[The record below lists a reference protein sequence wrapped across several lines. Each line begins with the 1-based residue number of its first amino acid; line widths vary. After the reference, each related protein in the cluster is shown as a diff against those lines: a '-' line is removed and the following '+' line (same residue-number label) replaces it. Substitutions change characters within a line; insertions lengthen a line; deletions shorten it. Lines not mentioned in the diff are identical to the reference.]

1 MQQEGDPRTISIS
14 TETLFRVLMVAAVI
28 VGIFIVKEVV
38 IALFLA
44 IIIASAIEPGVLWLK
59 ARKVPRLL
67 AAVLIY
73 LGVLFVF
80 LTVIYLVVPLLYEE
94 ALHLAATYSL
104 IKQNVLSGIQGFSSF
119 PLLSY
124 ITESL
129 TNVLFVPSEYLTKFQ
144 GGIFDVAQAAFGG
157 VLTFFLAAVFS
168 FYLVTQEGGIEQ
180 FLRLITPVKY
190 EEYVID
196 LWQRSQKKL
205 GRWLRTQMLL
215 GAIVGI
221 LIFFSLTFLGM
232 ENALLFAALA
242 GFFEIIPVAGPILAA
257 VPAVITAFLQD
268 PQYAL
273 WITLIYIG
281 VQQIESNVIVP
292 VVMRQAVGLSPLVV
306 LIALAVGAQLG
317 GIIGIILAV
326 PITVIVAELVSDWD
340 KKKRELIP
348 G

>member
-257 VPAVITAFLQD
+257 
-268 PQYAL
+268 
-273 WITLIYIG
+273 
-281 VQQIESNVIVP
+281 
-292 VVMRQAVGLSPLVV
+292 
-306 LIALAVGAQLG
+306 
-317 GIIGIILAV
+317 
-326 PITVIVAELVSDWD
+326 
-340 KKKRELIP
+340 
-348 G
+348 